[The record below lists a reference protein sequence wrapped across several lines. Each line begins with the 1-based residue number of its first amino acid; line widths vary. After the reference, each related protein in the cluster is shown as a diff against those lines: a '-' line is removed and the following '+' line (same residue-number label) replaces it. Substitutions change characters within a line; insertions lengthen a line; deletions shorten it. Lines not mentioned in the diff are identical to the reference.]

1 MIVAVLPPE
10 ASFEEFV
17 AYTRGLRGDV
27 GIAELQDLWLWRQKL
42 LTVKINAGTG
52 IQSLLPDDEKGLT
65 NSERERKT
73 FAEATAQGRNIEKL
87 PEKATF

>member
-1 MIVAVLPPE
+1 MAVLPPE
-10 ASFEEFV
+10 ALFAEFV

-27 GIAELQDLWLWRQKL
+27 DDAELQDLWLWRQKL

-52 IQSLLPDDEKGLT
+52 IQSLLPDDEQGLT
-65 NSERERKT
+65 NRERERKT
-73 FAEATAQGRNIEKL
+73 FAEATALGRNIEKL

>member
-1 MIVAVLPPE
+1 MAVLPPE
-10 ASFEEFV
+10 ALFAEFV
-17 AYTRGLRGDV
+17 ADTRGLRGDV
-27 GIAELQDLWLWRQKL
+27 DDAELQDLWLWRQKL

-52 IQSLLPDDEKGLT
+52 IQSLLLDNEKGLT